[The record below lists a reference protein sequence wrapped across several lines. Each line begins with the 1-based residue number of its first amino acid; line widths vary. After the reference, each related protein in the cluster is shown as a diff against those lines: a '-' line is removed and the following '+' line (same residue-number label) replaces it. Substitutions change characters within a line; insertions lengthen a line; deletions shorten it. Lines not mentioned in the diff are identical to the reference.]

1 MLLPCGAGWN
11 PAAGW
16 QPAWSA
22 GCQPARSL
30 TSCPTK
36 EHIFNMRMLPCSA
49 WLLLMVWGLPAAPPQ
64 QAEERA
70 LSNNKLRVH
79 LRPNLTLSVE
89 DLATQVTWGS
99 DPWENSAGR
108 VHLHGKHG
116 ETVTV
121 SLSGAAQKKI
131 DTLPAAN
138 GEGFQISL
146 SDFRSRMGP
155 VRDDR
160 DPGAHLSLVLQI
172 LLSKDS
178 PELTL
183 RIQATGPVGP
193 PSAAQWKDPPQIGQC
208 TQSRAILSAAPGPR
222 R

>member
-1 MLLPCGAGWN
+1 M
-11 PAAGW
+11 
-16 QPAWSA
+16 
-22 GCQPARSL
+22 
-30 TSCPTK
+30 
-36 EHIFNMRMLPCSA
+36 
-49 WLLLMVWGLPAAPPQ
+49 
-64 QAEERA
+64 
-70 LSNNKLRVH
+70 
-79 LRPNLTLSVE
+79 
-89 DLATQVTWGS
+89 
-99 DPWENSAGR
+99 
-108 VHLHGKHG
+108 
-116 ETVTV
+116 

-183 RIQATGPVGP
+183 RIQETGPVGP